1 MYLTITPAYGRD
13 YNSQAQ
19 VIEAWDNNLDFIICD
34 ISSAW
39 DQKPVNKL
47 DLESSHLIEDL
58 PKYTAVKIRYN
69 KLTKIK
75 VIKI

>member
-1 MYLTITPAYGRD
+1 MHLIIIPAYGRD
-13 YNSQAQ
+13 YSSQAQ

-47 DLESSHLIEDL
+47 DLERSHLIEDL

-69 KLTKIK
+69 KLAKIK